1 MSEEKKEEN
10 EDCKINKNA
19 LNLGIAA
26 GFAKRSQQ
34 FSEDNTN
41 DSTKEEKNDT
51 KSALEL
57 GLAAGLAKR
66 NQQMENTSG

>member
-10 EDCKINKNA
+10 EDSKLNKNA

-41 DSTKEEKNDT
+41 DSTKEEKNDILT
-51 KSALEL
+51 KIEFY
-57 GLAAGLAKR
+57 K
-66 NQQMENTSG
+66 N